1 MVFSCAAPQP
11 DYGLV
16 QGLLSS
22 VDCDVRS
29 MSEAGYGALSQANS
43 PMAAILTAMLTLYIA
58 FIGYSLLIGRTPL
71 RVGDLTVSA
80 FKVGAVLALATSWP
94 TYQHVVFDTL
104 FSGPEQLATNM
115 LDAIQPSGSLLH
127 GDPFDGLQVA
137 YDQLQASANDF
148 TKHSLSTAS
157 PLQGGNAGA
166 ALALT
171 VSATL
176 ILLTSL
182 GAVLASKIV
191 LGLLL
196 GLGPLFVAMLLFDAT
211 RGVFE
216 GWLRAAIAF
225 ALAPLM
231 AVLGLVVELTM
242 IAPDLVRLV
251 DLRSQGLVDLAP
263 ANAIFLLVLI
273 STGVSFALAVA
284 VGFIALSL
292 RLPRAQGSN
301 RGTIGGQVST
311 TSTFVTAEGRA
322 PGALQAEPRAAAV
335 VAAATAM
342 DRRESRVISSVSDSG
357 RRINLGLGRDAA
369 PVGAPAFAPIGQSY
383 RRAAQPRRAASNQ
396 RRDR

>member
-1 MVFSCAAPQP
+1 MAFACAVPAA
-11 DYGLV
+11 DDGLV

-22 VDCDVRS
+22 VDCNVRS

-43 PMAAILTAMLTLYIA
+43 PMAAILTAVLTLYIA

-71 RVGDLTVSA
+71 RIGDLTVSA
-80 FKVGAVLALATSWP
+80 FKIGAVLALATSWP

-104 FSGPEQLATNM
+104 FSGPEQLATSM
-115 LDAIQPSGSLLH
+115 LDAIQPPGSILH
-127 GDPFDGLQVA
+127 GDPFAGLQVA
-137 YDQLQASANDF
+137 YDELHASATYF
-148 TKHSLSTAS
+148 TQHSLSTAS

-166 ALALT
+166 AFALT
-171 VSATL
+171 ISATL

-216 GWLRAAIAF
+216 GWLRASIAF

-231 AVLGLVVELTM
+231 AILGLVIELTM
-242 IAPDLVRLV
+242 IGPDLVRLA
-251 DLRSQGLVDLAP
+251 DLRGQSLVDLAP

-273 STGVSFALAVA
+273 STGVSLALGAS
-284 VGFIALSL
+284 VGVIAFSL
-292 RLPRAQGSN
+292 RLPVVQRGS
-301 RGTIGGQVST
+301 RSELRTEAPAASRLDPIGGRTPAS
-311 TSTFVTAEGRA
+311 
-322 PGALQAEPRAAAV
+322 LQAEPRTAAI

-342 DRRESRVISSVSDSG
+342 DRRESRVIQADNDTS
-357 RRINLGLGRDAA
+357 RRINVGRARDASPGTA
-369 PVGAPAFAPIGQSY
+369 PGPARIGQAY

>member
-1 MVFSCAAPQP
+1 MAFSCAVPSA
-11 DYGLV
+11 DDGLV

-22 VDCDVRS
+22 VDCNVRS

-43 PMAAILTAMLTLYIA
+43 PMAAILTAVLTLYIA

-71 RVGDLTVSA
+71 RIGDLTVSA
-80 FKVGAVLALATSWP
+80 FKIGAVLALATSWP

-104 FSGPEQLATNM
+104 FSGPEQLATSM
-115 LDAIQPSGSLLH
+115 LDAIQLPGSILH
-127 GDPFDGLQVA
+127 GDPFAGLQVA
-137 YDQLQASANDF
+137 YDELQASATYF
-148 TKHSLSTAS
+148 TQHSLSTAS

-166 ALALT
+166 ALGLNMA
-171 VSATL
+171 ATL

-216 GWLRAAIAF
+216 GWLRAAVAF

-231 AVLGLVVELTM
+231 TILGLVVELTM
-242 IAPDLVRLV
+242 ISPDLVRLA
-251 DLRSQGLVDLAP
+251 DLRSQGLVDVAP
-263 ANAIFLLVLI
+263 ANAIVLLVLI
-273 STGVSFALAVA
+273 STGVSLALAVA
-284 VGFIALSL
+284 VGVIAFSL
-292 RLPRAQGSN
+292 RLPSLQSASRREVRSE
-301 RGTIGGQVST
+301 VST
-311 TSTFVTAEGRA
+311 TA
-322 PGALQAEPRAAAV
+322 PAQPLAARTPASLQAEPRTAAI

-342 DRRESRVISSVSDSG
+342 DRRESRVIQADNDPG
-357 RRINLGLGRDAA
+357 RRISVGRARDPGPTA
-369 PVGAPAFAPIGQSY
+369 APAFAPIGQTY
-383 RRAAQPRRAASNQ
+383 RRAAQPSRAASNQ

>member
-1 MVFSCAAPQP
+1 MAFSCAPPQP
-11 DYGLV
+11 DDGLV

-22 VDCDVRS
+22 VDCNVRS

-58 FIGYSLLIGRTPL
+58 FIGYSLLVGRTPL

-80 FKVGAVLALATSWP
+80 FKIGAVLALATSWP

-115 LDAIQPSGSLLH
+115 LDAIQPPGSLLH
-127 GDPFDGLQVA
+127 GDPFAGLQVA

-166 ALALT
+166 ALGLT
-171 VSATL
+171 LSATL

-216 GWLRAAIAF
+216 GWLRASIAF

-231 AVLGLVVELTM
+231 AILGLVVELTM
-242 IAPDLVRLV
+242 IGPEIVRLA

-273 STGVSFALAVA
+273 STGVSLALAIA
-284 VGFIALSL
+284 VGVIAFSL
-292 RLPRAQGSN
+292 RLPRLPGGS
-301 RGTIGGQVST
+301 RRDLRTEASPTAIAIAGGARTPAS
-311 TSTFVTAEGRA
+311 
-322 PGALQAEPRAAAV
+322 LQAEPRTAAV
-335 VAAATAM
+335 VAAASAM
-342 DRRESRVISSVSDSG
+342 DRRETRVAASESEGG
-357 RRINLGLGRDAA
+357 RRIGIGRAREAA
-369 PVGAPAFAPIGQSY
+369 PMGAPAFAPIGQGY
-383 RRAAQPRRAASNQ
+383 RRAAQPRRAASSQ